1 MPIRY
6 VEGNCILSANAAWAY
21 HRVPTASYDLLS
33 SGERESL
40 LFTVAGGLAALREG
54 DCHLLVVPR
63 WYREDEWARALDEA
77 TPLPAPGWPAYLRR
91 LEDEVA
97 NLAFWRREVFL
108 GVRLGNRRQRSLLA
122 FRRRIEEAAG
132 LEDADLCARE
142 VETVWAPKAA
152 AVERLLGSGGLGAR
166 AATAQDVRWLIRR
179 CFWRGVGEPAGGSG
193 NRMWGGN
200 LQALATGTIL
210 NGRSTLVLQHPEGEA
225 HLAFLA
231 FAELPDAFP
240 FPGGEWLHHF
250 DSLSFPVEASVRFRL
265 VPAREAGSDIRAK
278 LAEANDQARHIGG
291 SSSELPLA
299 LVESIGRARELEYRI
314 TRERTPLVYAW
325 PRLAVSAA
333 SASELD
339 NRVDEV
345 VQLYRDLGTELVRPT
360 ADQLSLFREA
370 IPGCDVQV
378 RPYEQRK
385 ALVTLA
391 GSMFVATTDLGD
403 GRGPYL
409 GETSGRTRTPVHFD
423 PLLAA
428 QRNLPTAIAVTGAPG
443 GGKTNLALLMLYQ
456 LAMRGAWCLHVD
468 PKNETGRLAELPGLG
483 KVHRL
488 ELMRSQPGVL
498 DPWSVAQGRDE
509 GALLAVDVLR
519 LLLPGLSSA
528 AESTLLGACR
538 AVAETAKPS
547 LAAVTAH
554 LARGDQGA
562 RRLAETL
569 SYFEELPLARLCF
582 SPGGGQQLAPE
593 GHLTILQI
601 EGINLPAAGTPK
613 DDYTL
618 GDRLAVVVMFLVT
631 ALARRL
637 ADSSRAQAKAVVL
650 DEAWA
655 LTGSRQGR
663 ALVERLARTGRSKN
677 TALVLVTQNAHDLLD
692 ERITNNL
699 SAKFAFRSTEEQEVR
714 AVLKLLDVDPAPE
727 HFTRVRALR
736 NGECLFRDT
745 DGRVGT
751 LKVELVMPELAEAFN
766 TTPAPAGRT
775 PAAVH

>member
-6 VEGNCILSANAAWAY
+6 MEGNCLLSANAAWAY
-21 HRVPTASYDLLS
+21 HRIPTASYDLLS
-33 SGERESL
+33 TGERESL
-40 LFTVAGGLAALREG
+40 LFTIAGGLAALREG

-63 WYREDEWARALDEA
+63 WYRQDEWARALDDA
-77 TPLPAPGWPAYLRR
+77 TPDPAPGWQDYLGK

-122 FRRRIEEAAG
+122 LRRRFEEAAG
-132 LEDADLCARE
+132 LEDPELCARE
-142 VETVWAPKAA
+142 VATVWAPKAT
-152 AVERLLGSGGLGAR
+152 AVERLLGASGLGAR
-166 AATAQDVRWLIRR
+166 AATAQDLRWLIRR
-179 CFWRGVGEPAGGSG
+179 CFWRGVGEPAAG
-193 NRMWGGN
+193 RTARLWGGG
-200 LQALATGTIL
+200 LQALASGTIL
-210 NGRSTLVLQHPEGEA
+210 NTRSSLLLQHPEGEA

-231 FAELPDAFP
+231 FAELPDSFP

-250 DSLSFPVEASVRFRL
+250 DSLAFPVEASVRFRL
-265 VPAREAGSDIRAK
+265 VPAREAGSHIRAK

-291 SSSELPLA
+291 SSSDMPLA
-299 LVESIGRARELEYRI
+299 LIESISRARELEYRI
-314 TRERTPLVYAW
+314 TRERTPLVYSW
-325 PRLAVSAA
+325 PRLAVAAESAA
-333 SASELD
+333 QLDERVTEL
-339 NRVDEV
+339 VE
-345 VQLYRDLGTELVRPT
+345 LYRDLGTELVRPT

-391 GSMFVATTDLGD
+391 GSMFVATSDLGD
-403 GRGPYL
+403 GQGPYL

-456 LAMRGAWCLHVD
+456 LALRGAWCLHVD
-468 PKNETGRLAELPGLG
+468 PKNETGRVAELPGLG
-483 KVHRL
+483 KVNRL
-488 ELMRSQPGVL
+488 ELARSQAGVL
-498 DPWSVAQGRDE
+498 DPWSVSQDKDE

-519 LLLPGLSSA
+519 LLLPSLA
-528 AESTLLGACR
+528 PEAESALLGACR
-538 AVAETAKPS
+538 SVAELPRPS
-547 LAAVTAH
+547 LAAVRGT
-554 LARGDQGA
+554 LARGDTNA

-569 SYFEELPLARLCF
+569 SYFEELPLAKLCF
-582 SPGGGQQLAPE
+582 SPGGGQPLAPE

-613 DDYTL
+613 EDYTL
-618 GDRLAVVVMFLVT
+618 ADRLAVVVMFLVT

-655 LTGSRQGR
+655 ITGSRQGR

-677 TALVLVTQNAHDLLD
+677 TALILVTQNAHDLLD

-699 SAKFAFRSTEEQEVR
+699 SAKFAFRSTEEQEIR
-714 AVLKLLDVDPAPE
+714 SVLKLLDVEAAPE
-727 HFTRVRALR
+727 HFARVRALR

-751 LKVELVMPELAEAFN
+751 LKVELVMPELAAAFN
-766 TTPAPAGRT
+766 TTPARPTRA

>member
-21 HRVPTASYDLLS
+21 HRIPTASYDLLS
-33 SGERESL
+33 AGERESL
-40 LFTVAGGLAALREG
+40 LFTIAGGLAALREG
-54 DCHLLVVPR
+54 DCHLVVVPR

-77 TPLPAPGWPAYLRR
+77 TPAPAPGWPAYLSR
-91 LEDEVA
+91 LESEVA

-108 GVRLGNRRQRSLLA
+108 GVRLGNRKQRSLLA
-122 FRRRIEEAAG
+122 VRRRLEEAAG
-132 LEDADLCARE
+132 LEDPELCARE
-142 VETVWAPKAA
+142 IETVWASKAS
-152 AVERLLGSGGLGAR
+152 AVERLLATGGLAAR

-179 CFWRGVGEPAGGSG
+179 CFWRGIGEPTGGNGTRS
-193 NRMWGGN
+193 WGG
-200 LQALATGTIL
+200 LAALAAGTIL
-210 NGRSTLVLQHPEGEA
+210 NGRSALQLQHPEGEA

-265 VPAREAGSDIRAK
+265 VPAREASSDIRAK

-299 LVESIGRARELEYRI
+299 LIESIGRARELEYRI
-314 TRERTPLVYAW
+314 TRERTPLVYSW
-325 PRLAVSAA
+325 PRLAVAA
-333 SASELD
+333 GSEAELD
-339 NRVDEV
+339 ERVAEV
-345 VQLYRDLGTELVRPT
+345 VHLYRDLGTELVRPT
-360 ADQLSLFREA
+360 ADQLSLFSEA

-403 GRGPYL
+403 GQGPYL
-409 GETSGRTRTPVHFD
+409 GETSGRTRSPVHFD

-456 LAMRGAWCLHVD
+456 LALRGAWCLHVD
-468 PKNETGRLAELPGLG
+468 PKNETGRLADLPGLG
-483 KVHRL
+483 EVHRL
-488 ELMRSQPGVL
+488 ELMRSQAGVL
-498 DPWSVAQGRDE
+498 DPWSVASDRDE

-519 LLLPGLSSA
+519 LLLPGLSPDQESA
-528 AESTLLGACR
+528 LLGACR
-538 AVAETAKPS
+538 SVADASQPS
-547 LAAVTAH
+547 LAAVTAQ
-554 LARGDQGA
+554 LAQGDDA
-562 RRLAETL
+562 SRRLAETL
-569 SYFEELPLARLCF
+569 SYFQELPLARLCF
-582 SPGGGQQLAPE
+582 SPGGGQPLAPE

-601 EGINLPAAGTPK
+601 EGINLPAAGTPRE
-613 DDYTL
+613 DYTL
-618 GDRLAVVVMFLVT
+618 ADRLAVVVMFLVT

-655 LTGSRQGR
+655 ITGSRQGR

-699 SAKFAFRSTEEQEVR
+699 SAKFAFRSTEEQEVSS
-714 AVLKLLDVDPAPE
+714 VLKLLDVDPAPE
-727 HFTRVRALR
+727 HVGRVRALR

-766 TTPAPAGRT
+766 TTPAPAARAT
-775 PAAVH
+775 AAVR